1 MKDSENEVYLSI
13 MRGLNEILQDVR
25 GQGER
30 LKRTRYIREVE
41 NTEIRRKNIKA

>member
-1 MKDSENEVYLSI
+1 MKNSGNEIYSSI

-41 NTEIRRKNIKA
+41 NAELKSENIKA

>member
-1 MKDSENEVYLSI
+1 MKDSSNEIYSSI
-13 MRGLNEILQDVR
+13 MRGLNEALQDVR

-41 NTEIRRKNIKA
+41 NTQLTSENGKK